1 MLKPLMAVTITAGML
16 IGCSSHTAAPTI
28 TGQTFK
34 GDPAVSLGGNME
46 LLAGNQ
52 KIEGKNKDKQID
64 QSGLSQLGVSGA
76 LAGAVSSSVASAA
89 LLTLSLNQTVYERP
103 ENDVIVFAKV
113 KDGIDPASE
122 NALRDVY
129 QYSTNKDNAQIKEL
143 KCKLSGDV
151 LVCSKNNDE
160 LLKIKYTYT
169 VEPAL
174 MKRIEPSYTDGR
186 YAAYAVIRDRNILD
200 IASLDDEALNAKH
213 IWLYSIKEWVHTLD
227 TPDIQ
232 NRAITYNVDKP
243 YQTNNK
249 TLVQIAKKTEGGI
262 VYTNS
267 LR

>member
-16 IGCSSHTAAPTI
+16 IGCSSHSAAPTI

-52 KIEGKNKDKQID
+52 KIEGKNKDLEID
-64 QSGLSQLGVSGA
+64 PSEASQLAVSGA
-76 LAGAVSSSVASAA
+76 MAGALSSTIGSAA
-89 LLTLSLNQTVYERP
+89 LMTLSLNQTVYERP
-103 ENDVIVFAKV
+103 EHDVIVFTKV
-113 KDGIDPASE
+113 KDGVDPASE

-129 QYSTNKDNAQIKEL
+129 QYSTNKSNAQIKDL
-143 KCKLSGDV
+143 TCKMSGGV

-160 LLKIKYTYT
+160 LLQIKYTYT
-169 VEPAL
+169 VDPVL
-174 MKRIEPSYTDGR
+174 MKRIEPSSTNDR
-186 YAAYAVIRDRNILD
+186 YAAYTLIRDWNILGVPSLRNKAFNSEH
-200 IASLDDEALNAKH
+200 IWQYGVKTWARSLDSLGD
-213 IWLYSIKEWVHTLD
+213 
-227 TPDIQ
+227 Q
-232 NRAITYNVDKP
+232 NKLITYSVDKP